1 MDLVSLIFFGFCKVS
16 CLDFRHVTPA
26 KKKKNTKDFKFKIA
40 RHDLKYKST
49 GL

>member
-16 CLDFRHVTPA
+16 CLDFRHVTPPP
-26 KKKKNTKDFKFKIA
+26 NTKDFKFKIA
-40 RHDLKYKST
+40 RHDLKYKFT